1 MLDQRS
7 DILISPMPDSVYETN
22 NATKS
27 DDEEGPSQAYLERL
41 QLKQMV
47 DRLVDAGYGAL

>member
-1 MLDQRS
+1 
-7 DILISPMPDSVYETN
+7 MPHSVTEMN
-22 NATKS
+22 NATTS
-27 DDEEGPSQAYLERL
+27 DDEEGPSEAYLERL